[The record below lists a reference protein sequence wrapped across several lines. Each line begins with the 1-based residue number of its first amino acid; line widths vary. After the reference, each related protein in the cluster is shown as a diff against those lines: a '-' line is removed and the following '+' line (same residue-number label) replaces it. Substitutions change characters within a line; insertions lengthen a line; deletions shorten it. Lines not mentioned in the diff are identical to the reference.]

1 MDPPIVQILAAAT
14 ALFLSLLILSAVGRQ
29 ATKKS
34 FQKRAFLA
42 SVVLLI
48 SAVVLNILLTI
59 LLDTSSTTDPAT
71 SAANLIFSKKVQATI
86 DLLFAITI
94 GGFVLAT
101 AKPEIDSWKNFVAH
115 LRQQFP
121 NPFLFYVFVQV
132 LAIAAVWLSSPTIPT
147 PPFPAVT
154 KIDFPLAFLF
164 AAGLAWATVMT
175 WVPFMLLTYL
185 RRIRARSS
193 VARDVYL
200 IILGVCGYA
209 VTEFVVEVMLP
220 SYAIDGRAP
229 GFILEMAL
237 IGLVSFAVRERG
249 FLEGLLVPI
258 AEAELT
264 TAPTYEIKRGLTYLV
279 IEQSPKH
286 AFEIFQDFVTH
297 GAHGLCITRKAPK
310 LVMEEYGLERT
321 PILWLSRV
329 ATQKNSIRPSPPE
342 HVALAVEHFIRVG
355 TESVVLLD
363 GLEYLVAHND
373 YSSVLALLHDL
384 NENVSLSDA
393 ILLVPVDPRALNER
407 EFALLKREVEIII
420 PPGSAK
426 LAPRVE
432 VEVTKVSKRTH

>member
-1 MDPPIVQILAAAT
+1 MDPPVVQILAAAA

-29 ATKKS
+29 TTKKS

-48 SAVVLNILLTI
+48 SAVVLNILFTIILTP
-59 LLDTSSTTDPAT
+59 SATTDPAAA
-71 SAANLIFSKKVQATI
+71 AANLIFSKKVQGTI

-94 GGFVLAT
+94 GAFVLAT

-121 NPFLFYVFVQV
+121 NAFLFYVFVQTV
-132 LAIAAVWLSSPTIPT
+132 AIAVVWLSTPTVPS
-147 PPFPAVT
+147 PPFPTVT
-154 KIDFPLAFLF
+154 KIEFPLTFIF
-164 AAGLAWATVMT
+164 AAGLAWITLMT

-185 RRIRARSS
+185 RRIHARPS
-193 VARDVYL
+193 VAREVYL

-249 FLEGLLVPI
+249 FLQDLLVPQ

-264 TAPTYEIKRGLTYLV
+264 TAPTYDIKRGLTYLV
-279 IEQSPKH
+279 LEETPGH
-286 AFEIFQDFVTH
+286 AIEIFQDFVTH
-297 GAHGLCITRKAPK
+297 GAQGLCITRKAPK
-310 LVMEEYGLERT
+310 LVMEAYGLEKT

-342 HVALAVEHFIRVG
+342 SVALAVEHFIRVG
-355 TESVVLLD
+355 QDSVVLLD

-373 YSSVLALLHDL
+373 FQSVLALVHDL

-393 ILLVPVDPRALNER
+393 ILLVPLDPRALTER
-407 EFALLKREVEIII
+407 EFAMLKRELEVIV
-420 PPGSAK
+420 PPGSAR

-432 VEVTKVSKRTH
+432 VEVAKPVRKVH